1 MPEGK
6 TNNMLKLR
14 KILKKHSGRSNGV
27 LTVRHQGG
35 RSKRFLREIDFK
47 RSKKDVWGKVESIE
61 YDPNRNARIARL
73 VYPDGTR
80 SYIIAPV
87 DLKVEMKVI
96 ASDDAPLEVGNCLP
110 LGKIPVGTAVHNIEI
125 RPGKGGQIARGA
137 GIVAFIF
144 GKDEESVLIKMPSGE
159 IRKFDPICTAT
170 IGQVG
175 NVEDKNKK
183 LGKAGANR
191 WRGKRPTV
199 RGVAMHPNAHPHGG
213 GEGRSGVGL
222 KYPKTPW
229 GKKAVGKT
237 RSKNKYSNDLIITG
251 RKRGKAGLTK

>member
-1 MPEGK
+1 
-6 TNNMLKLR
+6 MLKL
-14 KILKKHSGRSNGV
+14 KNILKKKSGRSNGK

-35 RSKRFLREIDFK
+35 RSKRFLRTIDFK
-47 RSKKDVWGKVESIE
+47 RSKKDVWAKIESIE
-61 YDPNRNARIARL
+61 YDPNRNARIAKL
-73 VYPDGTR
+73 VYTDGQR

-87 DLKVEMKVI
+87 GLREGMKVI
-96 ASDDAPLEVGNCLP
+96 ASVDAPLENGNCLP
-110 LGKIPVGTAVHNIEI
+110 LIKIPVGTAVHNIEI
-125 RPGKGGQIARGA
+125 RPGKGAQIARGA
-137 GIVAFIF
+137 GIVAFVF
-144 GKDEESVLIKMPSGE
+144 GKDETSVLIKMPSGE
-159 IRKFDPICTAT
+159 IRKFDPNATAV

-183 LGKAGANR
+183 LGKAGASR

-237 RSKNKYSNDLIITG
+237 RSPRKYSDSLIIQG

>member
-1 MPEGK
+1 MQKLK
-6 TNNMLKLR
+6 TL
-14 KILKKHSGRSNGV
+14 LKKQSGRSGGT

-35 RSKRFLREIDFK
+35 RSKRFLRTIDFK
-47 RSKKDVWGKVESIE
+47 RDKKDVWAKVEAIE
-61 YDPNRNARIARL
+61 YDPNRNSRIARL
-73 VYPDGTR
+73 VYADGQR
-80 SYIIAPV
+80 SYIIAAL
-87 DLKVEMKVI
+87 DLKVGMKVI
-96 ASDDAPLEVGNCLP
+96 SSSDAPLEVGNCLP
-110 LGKIPVGTAVHNIEI
+110 LGKIPVGTGVHNIEI

-137 GIVAFIF
+137 GIIAFIF
-144 GKDEESVLIKMPSGE
+144 GKDDTHVLIKMPSGE
-159 IRKFDPICTAT
+159 IRKFDPNCTAV

-175 NVEDKNKK
+175 NVDDKNKN
-183 LGKAGANR
+183 LRKAGANR
-191 WRGKRPTV
+191 WRGIRPTV

-237 RSKNKYSNDLIITG
+237 RIPRKYSDSLIVEG

>member
-1 MPEGK
+1 
-6 TNNMLKLR
+6 MLKL
-14 KILKKHSGRSNGV
+14 KTILKKNSGRSNGT

-35 RSKRFLREIDFK
+35 RAKRFLRDIDFK
-47 RSKKDVWGKVESIE
+47 RTKKDMWAKVEAIE
-61 YDPNRNARIARL
+61 YDPNRNARIAKL
-73 VYPDGTR
+73 VYLDGTR

-87 DLKVEMKVI
+87 GLKEGMKVI
-96 ASDDAPLEVGNCLP
+96 ASNDAPLEVGNCLP
-110 LGKIPVGTAVHNIEI
+110 LSRIPVGTEIHNIEL

-137 GIVAFIF
+137 GIVAFVF
-144 GKDEESVLIKMPSGE
+144 GKDDTHVLIKMPSTE
-159 IRKFDPICTAT
+159 IRKFDPTCTAV

-183 LGKAGANR
+183 LGKAGASR
-191 WRGKRPTV
+191 HRGIRPTV

-237 RSKNKYSNDLIITG
+237 RQPRKYSDELIVEG
-251 RKRGKAGLTK
+251 RKRGVRGLTK

>member
-1 MPEGK
+1 MLQLK
-6 TNNMLKLR
+6 T
-14 KILKKHSGRSNGV
+14 ILKKNSGRSGGKV
-27 LTVRHQGG
+27 TVRHQGG
-35 RSKRFLREIDFK
+35 RAKRFMRVIDFK
-47 RSKKDVWGKVESIE
+47 RDKKEMWAKVEAIE

-73 VYPDGTR
+73 VYADGQR

-87 DLKVEMKVI
+87 GLNEGMKVI
-96 ASDDAPLEVGNCLP
+96 ASIDAPLEVGNALP
-110 LGKIPVGTAVHNIEI
+110 LTNIPVGTGVHNIEI

-137 GIVAFIF
+137 GIMAFIF

-159 IRKFDPICTAT
+159 IRRFDPTCVAV

-175 NVEDKNKK
+175 NVDDKNKK
-183 LGKAGANR
+183 LRKAGASR
-191 WRGKRPTV
+191 WRGIRPHV
-199 RGVAMHPNAHPHGG
+199 RGVAMHPDAHPHGG

-237 RSKNKYSNDLIITG
+237 RSPRKYSDSVIVTG